1 MSNSQSI
8 TPVTRKVVSS
18 VEVNE
23 NLNAKKTEIA
33 TLKKEIAQLKW
44 QLKFTNEESQKKDTI
59 ISNQLTILGKYNN
72 QNIIIQKYLDDET
85 EFDSTIDHIKKKDIE
100 DSSHTIQKVLDTTIA
115 DNAQYLKL
123 FENI

>member
-1 MSNSQSI
+1 MSNSQST